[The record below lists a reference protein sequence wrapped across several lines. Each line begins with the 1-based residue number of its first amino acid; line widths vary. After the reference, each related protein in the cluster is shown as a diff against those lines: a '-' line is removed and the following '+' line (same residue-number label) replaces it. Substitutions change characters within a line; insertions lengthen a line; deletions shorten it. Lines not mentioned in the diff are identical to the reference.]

1 MTTLS
6 YAGKTVKTD
15 EEGYLANQD
24 DWNEEVAKALAR
36 QEGVEDLTDEQ
47 VEIIRFMRE
56 YYNKFN
62 AFPILNYVCKNIK
75 QPRECVNEQFIN
87 PEKAWKI
94 AGLPKLDGVN
104 FVTLD
109 GGKSYLLEECC

>member
-1 MTTLS
+1 MNSLS
-6 YAGKTVKTD
+6 YAGKTVTIDD
-15 EEGYLANQD
+15 EGFLADQN
-24 DWNEEVAKALAR
+24 DWNEDVAQALAK
-36 QEGVEDLTDEQ
+36 QEGLQKLTAEQ

-56 YYNKFN
+56 YYKKFN
-62 AFPILNYVCKNIK
+62 AFPILNYVCKNLK
-75 QPRECVNEQFIN
+75 KPRECVNEQFIN

-104 FVTLD
+104 FVTMD

>member
-1 MTTLS
+1 MTSLS
-6 YAGKTVKTD
+6 YAGKTVTTD
-15 EEGYLANQD
+15 NEGFLANQNE
-24 DWNEEVAKALAR
+24 WNEDIAQALAR
-36 QEGVEDLTDEQ
+36 EEGLPELTEEQ

-56 YYNKFN
+56 YYHKYN
-62 AFPILNYVCKNIK
+62 AFPILNQVCKNID

-94 AGLPKLDGVN
+94 AGLPKLDGVH

>member
-1 MTTLS
+1 MSSLT

-15 EEGYLANQD
+15 EEGYLASQS
-24 DWNEEVAKALAR
+24 DWNEDVARALAR
-36 QEGVEDLTDEQ
+36 EEGLPELTDEQ
-47 VEIIRFMRE
+47 VEIVRFMRE

-62 AFPILNYVCKNIK
+62 AFPILNYVCRNID

-94 AGLPKLDGVN
+94 AGLPKIDGVK